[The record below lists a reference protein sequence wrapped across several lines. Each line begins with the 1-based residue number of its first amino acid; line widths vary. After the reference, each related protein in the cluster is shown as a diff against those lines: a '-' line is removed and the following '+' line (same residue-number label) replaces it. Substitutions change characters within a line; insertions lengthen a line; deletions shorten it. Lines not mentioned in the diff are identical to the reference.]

1 MKKDRNTFLKSKN
14 EQWRIHVDY
23 FNRWFYVAVDTAMLP
38 LVPHLLPLATAI
50 CRKTTDMK

>member
-1 MKKDRNTFLKSKN
+1 MRKDRNTFLKSKN